1 MQQAVK
7 QTETFMLKDHQI
19 GQGADPFV
27 VAEISGNH
35 GGDIERAFAL
45 IKLAKEAGADAVK
58 FQTYEAH
65 TLTVNSTDE
74 AFVVKTPLWQNRSL
88 FDLYTEAQTP
98 FDWHARLFAYAAEQG
113 IMAFSAPF
121 DLTAVDLL
129 EELDCP
135 LYKIAS
141 CELVDIP
148 LIRRVAATGKPMIMS
163 TGMATFAEMEEAV
176 NAARGAGARDLAL
189 LHCVS
194 GYPSTAADAN
204 LATIKAIAERFG
216 CPVGLSDHSPGT
228 LLPVAAIALGASI
241 IEKHLCIER
250 GDGSVDA
257 DFSLEPEEFAQ
268 LIKDCREAHLAIGGI
283 ADGPSPAEAD
293 SLRFRRSLYVV
304 EDMRAGERFSAANL
318 RSIRPAGGL
327 HTRHLDEILGK
338 IAVRDIKSGT
348 PLAWDLVDKE
358 GYG

>member
-1 MQQAVK
+1 MQQAMK
-7 QTETFMLKDHQI
+7 SKREFMLTDRQV
-19 GQGADPFV
+19 GGNAAPFV

-45 IKLAKEAGADAVK
+45 IDAAADAGADAVK
-58 FQTYEAH
+58 FQTYEAR
-65 TLTVNSTDE
+65 TLTVDSNDD
-74 AFVVKTPLWQNRSL
+74 AFIVKTPLWQDRSL
-88 FDLYTEAQTP
+88 FELYSEAQTP
-98 FDWHARLFAYAAEQG
+98 FDWHERLFEHARARN

-129 EELDCP
+129 ERLDCP

-163 TGMATFAEMEEAV
+163 SGMATFDEIEEAV
-176 NAARGAGARDLAL
+176 MAVRSAGAEDLAL

-204 LATIKAIAERFG
+204 LATIQAIAARFE

-241 IEKHLCIER
+241 IEKHLCLAR

-257 DFSLEPEEFAQ
+257 DFSLEPEEFAD
-268 LIKDCREAHLAIGGI
+268 LVRACRDAHSAMGKV
-283 ADGPSPAEAD
+283 ADGPSDVEKD

-304 EDMRAGERFSAANL
+304 EDMASGEPFTPENT
-318 RSIRPAGGL
+318 RSIRPTGGL
-327 HTRHLDEILGK
+327 HTRHLDDVLGK
-338 IAVRDIKSGT
+338 TARVDIKSGT
-348 PLAWDLVDKE
+348 PLAWEMVDRE
-358 GYG
+358 GCD